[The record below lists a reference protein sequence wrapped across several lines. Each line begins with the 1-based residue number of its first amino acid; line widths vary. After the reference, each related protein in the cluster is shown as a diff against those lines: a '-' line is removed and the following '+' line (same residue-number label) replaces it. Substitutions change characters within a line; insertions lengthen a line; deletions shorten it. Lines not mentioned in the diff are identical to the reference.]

1 MVFILIF
8 LPINRLGPCRASV
21 RAKALLQRVPLR
33 RTVEF
38 PAQRPPGQELRTAAD
53 AAQPAGAVP
62 RRGEMKNG
70 EKSHGIPWGW
80 CSYRG
85 KMMGKPMNITR
96 YIGTRMGENDGGG
109 YNGFGGQ
116 SWDVIF
122 SWDHVILSDNHHKEY
137 CGYL

>member
-1 MVFILIF
+1 M
-8 LPINRLGPCRASV
+8 G
-21 RAKALLQRVPLR
+21 
-33 RTVEF
+33 
-38 PAQRPPGQELRTAAD
+38 
-53 AAQPAGAVP
+53 
-62 RRGEMKNG
+62 KNG

-80 CSYRG
+80 CSYGG

-122 SWDHVILSDNHHKEY
+122 SWDHVILSDNHYQEY